1 MKNLEYS
8 WVKEFPGAVTVCDP
22 GGLIIGMNDKAAKVF
37 EEDGGR
43 ALIGKNVLDCH
54 PEPAR
59 TELAGL
65 MEARQRNVYTIEKN
79 GVKKLIYQS
88 PWYLNGEYAG
98 FIEISVEIPFDMPN
112 FVRDQS

>member
-1 MKNLEYS
+1 MKIPDYA
-8 WVKEFPGAVTVCDP
+8 WVKEFPGAVTVCDAA
-22 GGLIIGMNDKAAKVF
+22 GMILEMNDNAEKIF

-59 TELAGL
+59 SELAGL
-65 MEARQRNVYTIEKN
+65 MKARQRNVYTIEKN
-79 GVKKLIYQS
+79 GIKKLIYQS

-98 FIEISVEIPFDMPN
+98 FIELSLEVPFEMTH
-112 FVRDQS
+112 FVRT